1 MRQVH
6 PEYEVVTITCA
17 CGASFQTRSTRTGE
31 MQVEICAE
39 CHPFYTGKQKIVDRA
54 GRVERFKKRY
64 DEAAAAAPAVAAAAA
79 KKKPAKGPALKKPP
93 KMGKVVPIEVKPAE
107 RFGDDKGR
115 RGTRGKSG
123 PGDRRGRGAAP
134 AAAGAAAPAE
144 GVAADAA
151 APAEGA
157 AAAAPETKE

>member
-6 PEYEVVTITCA
+6 PEYEVVTVVCA

-64 DEAAAAAPAVAAAAA
+64 DEAVAAAPAVAAAAA

-115 RGTRGKSG
+115 RGTRGKGG
-123 PGDRRGRGAAP
+123 PGGGRGRGAP
-134 AAAGAAAPAE
+134 
-144 GVAADAA
+144 AA

-157 AAAAPETKE
+157 AADTSAPVEGAATAAPETKE